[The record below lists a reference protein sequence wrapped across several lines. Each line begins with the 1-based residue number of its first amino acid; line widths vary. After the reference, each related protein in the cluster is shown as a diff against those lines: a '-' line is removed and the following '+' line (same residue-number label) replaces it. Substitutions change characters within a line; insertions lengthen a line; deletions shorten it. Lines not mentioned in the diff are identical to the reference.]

1 MVWFLVHSAYSRLI
15 HSNALEVCSSLYG
28 PLVFSTVNYT
38 ITGIYQ
44 ILTWCHMENL
54 SQTAFSCIPTTNYWQ
69 LNVVLFQI
77 GIIIFLNVLSL
88 IIFAFFLYLYYIS
101 WFPNMYWYSLM
112 DSRDFSGSLLVNPD
126 VWMGFLI
133 GIPGLKLWYNSNPFS
148 FQASKENF
156 KNMLTIIKKG
166 KKYVQLK
173 TKTTWTMLCLHAVLF
188 FALTVQQL
196 NKTAAAVH

>member
-1 MVWFLVHSAYSRLI
+1 MS
-15 HSNALEVCSSLYG
+15 YG
-28 PLVFSTVNYT
+28 KSVTDS
-38 ITGIYQ
+38 
-44 ILTWCHMENL
+44 
-54 SQTAFSCIPTTNYWQ
+54 
-69 LNVVLFQI
+69 
-77 GIIIFLNVLSL
+77 IFLYTNNKLLAIKCSVVSNRYNYFPECLKPDYICFL
-88 IIFAFFLYLYYIS
+88 FLYLYYIS

-148 FQASKENF
+148 FQASKVNF